1 MSSGNKTSPKVPA
14 YFVGIHYVLCHGC
27 LDVIGQ
33 VKVADAKLL
42 DAPITNSGEIRYVY
56 KTELFGGLKREG
68 GIAGNFEARFGEP
81 TQGYSGYLDSV
92 FAEAIPA
99 YRGVSSLI
107 LQQVYMGL
115 NYYMK
120 EWSVGCQ
127 RIYKR
132 IAGTP
137 QWYPATSNPCSHD
150 MNAVHILRECLT
162 DVEWGKGVPE
172 VEIDPI
178 SWEYAADV
186 CYTEKLG
193 FSFLWTRTNSL
204 ADFIEE
210 VCSHIQAFVYLDRH
224 SGLWK
229 IKLLRQENL
238 DSAPVLNSE
247 NCASIE
253 LSKRSLEDTISEL
266 TIKYID
272 NITETPRSLTGQNP
286 ALIARQG
293 AIVSKEI
300 SYSGVAN
307 AEVAKRL
314 LDRDLFQM
322 GLQIYSGS
330 LECSRDFDYLNIGDV
345 FLLSYPEIFGD
356 TALPFRVQSLS
367 LGNIAQ
373 GFIRVQFYQDIYN
386 TPITVITPENSSLYI
401 EETRWSAPSHV
412 ALPVSIRKYIEIP
425 YYFVARLEGDAT
437 AQGTPTYQ
445 TWYIVAGKSPSGN
458 AIDASIT
465 VNDQAVGTL
474 DFCYTALTVNALDRV
489 ETAITLDS
497 SEDLDLLS
505 AGYIAQLGEELVY
518 IESIAFPN
526 LTVRRGILDTVP
538 VSHSA
543 GTRFYALQN
552 YNGIDRTKY
561 TVGETVNVKLLTNTS
576 QEQLAPAD
584 APLDT
589 IPLSGRMHKPYRPAN
604 PLINGVLWNPERPR
618 HLTVTFASRNR
629 FLETTASPIGFYEPS
644 ITSEPDLTYTIE
656 VYDNGTLIDSH
667 TGTALSLSI
676 NLSGHTFTTHGRIEL
691 YSTNAFGN
699 SERIHHTFSS
709 TEGIPTFDNT
719 DITFDTTTYTM
730 DEL

>member
-1 MSSGNKTSPKVPA
+1 MSGRNKTSQKVPA
-14 YFVGIHYVLCHGC
+14 YFVGIHYLLCHGC
-27 LDVIGQ
+27 LDAISQ
-33 VKVADAKLL
+33 VKVADANLL
-42 DAPITNSGEIRYVY
+42 DAPISTSGEIRYVD
-56 KTELFGGLKREG
+56 KPELFGGLKREG

-92 FAEAIPA
+92 FAEPIPA

-120 EWSVGCQ
+120 DWLIGCQ

-137 QWYPATSNPCSHD
+137 QWYPATINPRPHD

-162 DVEWGKGVPE
+162 DIEWGKGVPE
-172 VEIDPI
+172 VEIDPA
-178 SWEYAADV
+178 SWTSAADT
-186 CYTEKLG
+186 CYTEGLG
-193 FSFLWTRTNSL
+193 FSFLWTRTSSL

-229 IKLLRQENL
+229 IKLLRQESL
-238 DSAPVLNSE
+238 DSVLLLNSG
-247 NCASIE
+247 NCNSVE
-253 LSKRSLEDTISEL
+253 LSKRSLEETISEL

-272 NITETPRSLTGQNP
+272 NISNLPKSLTGQNP

-293 AIVSKEI
+293 AVVSKEI
-300 SYSGVAN
+300 SYSGVSS
-307 AEVAKRL
+307 AEVAKKL

-330 LECSRDFDYLNIGDV
+330 LECSRDFDYLNVGDI
-345 FLLSYPEIFGD
+345 FLLDYPEIFGN

-373 GFIRVQFYQDIYN
+373 GSIRIQFYQDIYN
-386 TPITVITPENSSLYI
+386 TPVTVITPENSSLYI
-401 EETRWSAPSHV
+401 EETRWSAPSHT
-412 ALPVSIRKYIEIP
+412 ALPVTIRKYLEIP
-425 YYFVARLEGDAT
+425 YYLVARLEGDAT

-445 TWYIVAGKSPSGN
+445 TGYLVAGKSPSGN
-458 AIDASIT
+458 AIDASIS

-474 DFCYTALTVNALDRV
+474 DFCYTGLTTTALDRI
-489 ETAITLDS
+489 ETVLTLDS

-518 IESIAFPN
+518 IESVSFPN
-526 LTVRRGILDTVP
+526 LTVRRGVLDTVP
-538 VSHSA
+538 VSHPI

-552 YNGIDRTKY
+552 YNGLDRTQY

-576 QEQLAPAD
+576 QEQLALAD
-584 APLDT
+584 APTDT
-589 IPLSGRMHKPYRPAN
+589 INLSGRMHKPYRPAN
-604 PLINGVLWNPERPR
+604 PLINGILWNPERPR
-618 HLTVTFASRNR
+618 HLTVAFASRNR

-644 ITSEPDLTYTIE
+644 ITSEPALTYTLE

-667 TGTALSLSI
+667 TDTTLSLSI
-676 NLSGHTFTTHGRIEL
+676 NLSVHSFTTHGRIEL
-691 YSTNAFGN
+691 YSTNAFGD
-699 SERIHHTFSS
+699 SERVHHTFSS
-709 TEGIPTFDNT
+709 TEGAATFDNT
-719 DITFDTTTYTM
+719 GITFDSSTHTM
-730 DEL
+730 DEN